1 MDLLDVAQMY
11 EERSMT
17 SDSDRLDALEE
28 ICAHQAS
35 EIESLSELVNQQWT
49 RIEELTTA
57 LSRFRDRLA
66 EVETGNPVENTKP
79 PHY

>member
-1 MDLLDVAQMY
+1 MFLLDVTQFD

-17 SDSDRLDALEE
+17 SDDDRLEALEE
-28 ICAHQAS
+28 ICADQAS
-35 EIESLSELVNQQWT
+35 ETESLSELVNQQWT